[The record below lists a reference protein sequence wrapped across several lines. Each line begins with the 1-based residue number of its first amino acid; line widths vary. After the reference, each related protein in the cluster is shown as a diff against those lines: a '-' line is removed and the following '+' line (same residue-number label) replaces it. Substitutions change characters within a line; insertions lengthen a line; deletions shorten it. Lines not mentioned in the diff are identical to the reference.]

1 VKKGLATSN
10 TVYCLAVQV
19 ENNSLAEAL
28 TRQKAE
34 VTVLSQKRAR
44 VEQAL
49 EAQVKE
55 SKALKVAAQRLQVG
69 RRTQSTSSVCRRCR
83 AVKSHTF
90 QATLVSLAMP

>member
-1 VKKGLATSN
+1 MCVSLLPQQGSKLLTPFVGYHFRCRLIHG
-10 TVYCLAVQV
+10 QV
-19 ENNSLAEAL
+19 ENNALAEAL

-49 EAQVKE
+49 EAQAKE

-69 RRTQSTSSVCRRCR
+69 V
-83 AVKSHTF
+83 
-90 QATLVSLAMP
+90 LALP